1 MSSTLY
7 ILRIPDSQ
15 LSAEHDPLL
24 SDTGDE
30 GYENNSTSPTFA
42 ERVGAVAQEP
52 LTPLTQ
58 ILLVLVLVLL
68 LTTSVCSVIVTF
80 TLISTCVM
88 PDLCWAIR
96 WFTTSLE
103 IGKRRSKARPNVYIY
118 CHQHCDNDSYIQLH
132 IHCDFNN
139 LF

>member
-1 MSSTLY
+1 MH
-7 ILRIPDSQ
+7 IVRIPDFR

-30 GYENNSTSPTFA
+30 GYGNTSTSPTFA

-58 ILLVLVLVLL
+58 ILLVLVLILL
-68 LTTSVCSVIVTF
+68 LTTSVCSVIVTVA
-80 TLISTCVM
+80 LNSTCMM

-103 IGKRRSKARPNVYIY
+103 IGKRRSKAKPNVYSY
-118 CHQHCDNDSYIQLH
+118 CHQYCDNDNYIELH
-132 IHCDFNN
+132 IHCDVNN